1 MGPRN
6 GYEGSQE
13 FVRMIFYDYHEDRS
27 LVPGLLKRLGV
38 PLTRTELEVGDYV
51 ASGDENVV
59 VERKEAGDYVSSLK
73 DGTLQT
79 QLYELST
86 NYPFAILLVE
96 GKVTRQLMIQKIKRQ
111 QLLSSLAGSI
121 LKRSPDGKRGVISM
135 VNVDTPWDSALFL
148 KYCHDKV
155 TKEEGLVRIPSLKA
169 QKWKPEERA
178 MGILAAF
185 PGVGKIRAQN
195 IMNHSQLNT
204 LQKVLNAEVEDLV
217 KVENVGP
224 VVARD
229 IHELARRRFGE
240 KKCD

>member
-1 MGPRN
+1 MGPRD
-6 GYEGSQE
+6 GHEGSQE
-13 FVRMIFYDYHEDRS
+13 HVPMIFYDYHEDRS

-73 DGTLQT
+73 DGSLQT

-86 NYPFAILLVE
+86 NYPYAILLVE
-96 GKVTRQLMIQKIKRQ
+96 GIVTRALMQQKIKRQ

-148 KYCHDKV
+148 KYCRDKV
-155 TKEEGLVRIPSLKA
+155 TKEGGLVRIPSLKA
-169 QKWKPEERA
+169 QKWKPEERS
-178 MGILAAF
+178 MGILAGF
-185 PGVGKIRAQN
+185 PGVGEVRARN
-195 IMNHSQLNT
+195 IMRCLHLNT
-204 LQKVLNAEVEDLV
+204 LQKVMNAEVEGLV

-224 VVARD
+224 VVAHD
-229 IHELARRRFGE
+229 IYRLSRKEFGE
-240 KKCD
+240 KQ

>member
-1 MGPRN
+1 
-6 GYEGSQE
+6 
-13 FVRMIFYDYHEDRS
+13 MIFYDYHEDQS
-27 LVPGLLKRLGV
+27 PVPDLLKRLNV
-38 PLTRTELEVGDYV
+38 PLTRTELQVGDYV

-73 DGTLQT
+73 DGSLHT

-86 NYPFAILLVE
+86 NYPYAILLVE
-96 GKVTRQLMIQKIKRQ
+96 GIVTRALMQQKIKRQ

-121 LKRSPDGKRGVISM
+121 LKRSPDGKRGVISL

-148 KYCHDKV
+148 KYCHEKV
-155 TKEEGLVRIPSLKA
+155 TKEEGLVRTPSLKA
-169 QKWKPEERA
+169 QKWKPEERS
-178 MGILAAF
+178 MGILAGF
-185 PGVGKIRAQN
+185 PGVGEIRAKN
-195 IMNHSQLNT
+195 IMSTPQLNT
-204 LQKVLNAEVEDLV
+204 LQKIMNAEVEDLV

-240 KKCD
+240 K